1 MARNRGRVR
10 SQMTFGLFIPNR
22 KEARVK
28 RVQYRQGDVLLV
40 PIDEVPADLTPVPRE
55 NGRVILAHGEATGHA
70 HAIVDDRAELL
81 GTPNAEGG
89 LISIDEAAELYL
101 LVHGDEPVD
110 LVHDEHDTI
119 AVEPGAYKRIRQR
132 EYAPEENRFVHD

>member
-1 MARNRGRVR
+1 M
-10 SQMTFGLFIPNR
+10 
-22 KEARVK
+22 K

-40 PIDEVPADLTPVPRE
+40 PIDEMPADLQPVERE
-55 NGRVILAHGEATGHA
+55 NGRVILAHGEVTGHA
-70 HAIVDDRAELL
+70 HAIVDDRAELF
-81 GTPNAEGG
+81 GVPSTEGG

-110 LVHDEHDTI
+110 LVHDEHSTI

-132 EYAPEENRFVHD
+132 EYAPEETRLVAD